1 MSAALH
7 RDRIPALAVTWEI
20 HRRTREL
27 CDWFGLPLHE
37 LTYSAPALRRY
48 AHLGWRTLRLL
59 SQQRPKVV
67 YVQNPSLILS
77 LLVLAARPFLGRYRV
92 LMDAHN
98 EAVTPYTHAYWPV
111 TSLTRLALRAADITI
126 VTNAALADEVRRIG
140 GTPQILPDRLPTPP
154 QAPRQAPA
162 IDGQFRVMVVAT
174 YAADEPI
181 SDIIAAGRILGD
193 QFQLRITGRETKLP
207 AEQRA
212 GLPSNV
218 QQTGFL
224 AEEDYWQ
231 LMHDSHLILDLT
243 LKPNCL
249 VCGAYESLAMLR
261 PMVLT
266 DNPATVDLFG
276 NVAVFPKSA
285 ARDDIVTALR
295 QARDRY
301 PQLLNQIN
309 EAHPAFLQRWT
320 SLAETLRQRLSE
332 WLDKTP
338 RQDAD
343 RGLDSRG
350 LA

>member
-1 MSAALH
+1 MSETSRLNT
-7 RDRIPALAVTWEI
+7 IPALAISWEI

-48 AHLGWRTLRLL
+48 AALSWRTLRLL
-59 SQQRPKVV
+59 AQQRPKVV

-98 EAVTPYTHAYWPV
+98 EAVTPYTHAYWPI

-126 VTNAALADEVRRIG
+126 VTNSALAEEVRRIG

-154 QAPRQAPA
+154 HAPQQAPA
-162 IDGQFRVMVVAT
+162 LDGPVRVMVVAT

-181 SDIIAAGRILGD
+181 TEIIEAGRALGE
-193 QFQLRITGRETKLP
+193 QFQLRITGRDTKLP
-207 AEQRA
+207 AAQRA
-212 GLPSNV
+212 TLPSNV
-218 QQTGFL
+218 KQTGFL
-224 AEEDYWQ
+224 SEEDYWG

-285 ARDDIVTALR
+285 STQDIVTALL

-301 PQLLNQIN
+301 PQLLRQIN
-309 EAHPAFLQRWT
+309 DAHPAFLQRWT
-320 SLAETLRQRLSE
+320 TLAETLRQRILA
-332 WLDKTP
+332 WLDKAP
-338 RQDAD
+338 RPDAG
-343 RGLDSRG
+343 RSVDSRG